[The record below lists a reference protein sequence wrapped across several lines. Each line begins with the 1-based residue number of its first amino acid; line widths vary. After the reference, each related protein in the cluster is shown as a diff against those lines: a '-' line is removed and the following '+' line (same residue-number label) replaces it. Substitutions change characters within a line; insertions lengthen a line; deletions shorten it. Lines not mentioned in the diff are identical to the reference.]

1 MVMTGAIKCAFFG
14 HMDYCIISFRTEAE
28 IIFQWSRFLFVDGEL
43 QSSNQY
49 SDEYLPYLNF
59 QQTRTT
65 EISYVL
71 QKVRRWT
78 NVTEMSKMLH

>member
-1 MVMTGAIKCAFFG
+1 MTGAIKCAFFG